1 MIVLVLKRLELRVTL
16 RAVVL
21 GLNLVEGLPALIQ
34 HAQAD
39 YLLVT
44 RRHAVLQ
51 LLQAGLEVFLGKLGL

>member
-34 HAQAD
+34 HAQAH

-44 RRHAVLQ
+44 RCHAPLQ
-51 LLQAGLEVFLGKLGL
+51 LLQAGLQVFNGKLGV